1 MMTVMV
7 MVMMTLTVGIVA
19 LVVVVVMVLVMMLVV
34 LTLIVVMMMVA
45 LTIGIVALVIVV
57 VMVLVMMLVG
67 LTLIV
72 VMMMVALTIGI
83 VALVIVVVMML
94 VVLALIVVMM
104 MVALTLGIVTLMIV
118 VMVVMLVFHASQ
130 LVGEGVVTLDRMR
143 ELLAVKSIP
152 RSRHDGSLFIVLAQK
167 GNAAGQLVLGQA
179 IGVAEHDGVGVL
191 NLITEKLT
199 EIFHIQAALACVN
212 DGSGGSQDHLIGQHA
227 GDGADDVGQFADA
240 RGLDEDAVG
249 GEIAEHLLQCLG
261 EIADKRAADAALIHL
276 GNLHTALLEK
286 A

>member
-1 MMTVMV
+1 
-7 MVMMTLTVGIVA
+7 
-19 LVVVVVMVLVMMLVV
+19 
-34 LTLIVVMMMVA
+34 MMVA

>member
-57 VMVLVMMLVG
+57 VMVL
-67 LTLIV
+67 
-72 VMMMVALTIGI
+72 
-83 VALVIVVVMML
+83 VMML